1 MIQSDRT
8 AENAVGKAAQNTA
21 THGTELRRTGA
32 TRRFAAILL
41 AKQASFWSRALG
53 RGGGEALPGL
63 LAERVAP
70 QILGQLAG
78 RLPHGSVVV
87 TGTNGKTTSSLAIS
101 FILEGAGLRVL
112 RNRGGSNLSR
122 GLVSALVQ
130 SSRVT
135 RPYPGEDIGLFEV
148 DEATMPQVMQQVTPR
163 VILVTNLF
171 RDQLDRYGEIDKTA
185 ALIREG
191 IAAAPDATLVLNAD
205 DPAVAAL
212 GLDRSRT
219 LYFGLES
226 EEVSAR
232 SELAIDS
239 SDCPRCGHALTF
251 HRRYFSHIG
260 LFLCPACG
268 FSRPPC
274 QVCAQSVSL
283 GPNGLSATISYRG
296 RGEQLETSLSGLYN
310 LYNMLAALA
319 VAQALDIPAP
329 TALRGLAAMRPA
341 FGRLERFSRNGRQG
355 VIHLVKNPT
364 GFNQVIENVSAWQKR
379 PVALVCLN
387 DNLADGT
394 DISWIWDVDFR
405 PLVTAFPVLVLSGIR
420 ARELEVRLKYAG
432 AGSEQTVVEADLG
445 RALDQALELAAPGES
460 LDILTTYTAM
470 LDLRARL
477 VRSGELRE
485 YWRGEAIS

>member
-1 MIQSDRT
+1 M
-8 AENAVGKAAQNTA
+8 
-21 THGTELRRTGA
+21 
-32 TRRFAAILL
+32 RRFAAILL

-70 QILGQLAG
+70 HILGALAG
-78 RLPHGSVVV
+78 RLPQGSVVV
-87 TGTNGKTTSSLAIS
+87 TGTNGKTTSSLAVS

-112 RNRGGSNLSR
+112 RNRGGSNLTR

-130 SSRVT
+130 SSRLT
-135 RPYPGEDIGLFEV
+135 RPYPTEDIGLFEV
-148 DEATMPQVMQQVTPR
+148 DEATMPQVMQEITPR

-191 IAAAPDATLVLNAD
+191 IAAAPEATLILNAD

-212 GLDRSRT
+212 GLDRDRT
-219 LYFGLES
+219 FYFGLES
-226 EEVSAR
+226 EQFSAR
-232 SELAIDS
+232 SDLAIDS
-239 SDCPRCGHALTF
+239 SDCPRCGRTLIF
-251 HRRYFSHIG
+251 RRRYFSHIG
-260 LFLCPACG
+260 MFQCPGCG

-274 QVCAQSVSL
+274 RVCAEDVSL
-283 GPNGLSATISYRG
+283 RPDGLSATIRYRG
-296 RGEQLETSLSGLYN
+296 RSEQLETSLSGLYN

-319 VAQALDIPAP
+319 VAEALDISGS
-329 TALRGLAAMRPA
+329 TALRSVAGMRPA
-341 FGRLERFSRNGRQG
+341 FGRLERFNRNGRQG

-364 GFNQVIENVSAWQKR
+364 GFNQVIENVSAWQDR
-379 PVALVCLN
+379 RVALVCLN

-405 PLVTAFPVLVLSGIR
+405 PLVAAFPILVLSGIR
-420 ARELEVRLKYAG
+420 AQELEVRLKYDG
-432 AGSEQTVVEADLG
+432 AASGQTVVEPDVG
-445 RALDQALELAAPGES
+445 HALDQALALAAPGES

-470 LDLRARL
+470 LELRARL
-477 VRSGELRE
+477 VHSGELSD
-485 YWRGEAIS
+485 YWRE